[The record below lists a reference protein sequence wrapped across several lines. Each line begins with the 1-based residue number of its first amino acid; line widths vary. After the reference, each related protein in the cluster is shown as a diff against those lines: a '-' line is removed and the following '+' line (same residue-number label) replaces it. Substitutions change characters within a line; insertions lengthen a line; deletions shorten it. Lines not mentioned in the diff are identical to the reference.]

1 MLQLQ
6 TTTFFY
12 VDDDSDD
19 RSFFQ
24 EAADELGENVSIFE
38 LGDEMM
44 QILKNPPPKPSVVFI
59 DLNMPIKNGF
69 ELLQEIRSS
78 SGFNSIPIVVYST
91 SNSIDTIS
99 KCMEL
104 GASLFITKAISLS
117 SLIKAIEHVMGIDWE
132 NFKPNLQTFVYKS

>member
-44 QILKNPPPKPSVVFI
+44 QILKNPPPIPSVVFI

>member
-1 MLQLQ
+1 
-6 TTTFFY
+6 
-12 VDDDSDD
+12 
-19 RSFFQ
+19 
-24 EAADELGENVSIFE
+24 
-38 LGDEMM
+38 
-44 QILKNPPPKPSVVFI
+44 
-59 DLNMPIKNGF
+59 MPIKNGF

-91 SNSIDTIS
+91 SNSIDTIT

-132 NFKPNLQTFVYKS
+132 NFIPNLQTFVYKS